1 MKTRGFRVAVIVL
14 SCAFAAVF
22 LPVPASADSAP
33 TGGDLHIAQ
42 TLGDRDLTV
51 VIRRVDGV
59 PGPLPVEVVTH
70 AGTAPGTLGLRAFP
84 VEGDGN
90 STASL
95 VLGVLPGSYPATLSV
110 DRPGPWELA
119 IDDGRE
125 VARIPFVVP
134 ARVVPP
140 WEKAAYGGFV
150 AAGLFL
156 LVALVTAL
164 RARRTWLTL
173 VPGAGVVAAVAVGI
187 TAAVLS
193 ASTPPPPQ
201 PGPQLDPT
209 GADVADPYAIVSSL
223 STMDFSRPPVN
234 LVVTS
239 DAVAG
244 ASGEVE
250 LAFTDGSTGR
260 GVDDLLVHDNAF
272 VHLVIIGPSGELWH
286 LHPVR
291 VAAGRYRVRLNP
303 PEPGEYAVAAE
314 IARRGGGVQL
324 VRARLDVRPGGRSV
338 FPATVQA
345 EVRTTVAGAGSPST
359 ITAHFTGPA
368 DLQPWLGMLGHLIA
382 VGPLPGDAD
391 LGTAALAAPVWAHA
405 HAMFPATP
413 GAVGGQPD
421 ETVAAYGP
429 DVSFT
434 YTFPLP
440 GRYRLWIQ
448 AERGYAV
455 LTVPVTVEVLQK
467 GAGE

>member
-1 MKTRGFRVAVIVL
+1 MEIRGVRLAVIAL
-14 SCAFAAVF
+14 ACAFALSTPAPAVADGT
-22 LPVPASADSAP
+22 AS
-33 TGGDLHIAQ
+33 GGDLHIVQ
-42 TLGDRDLTV
+42 SLGDRDLTV
-51 VIRRVDGV
+51 VIRRAGGG

-70 AGTAPGTLGLRAFP
+70 AGTAPGTLGLRVAA
-84 VEGDGN
+84 VEGEG
-90 STASL
+90 SSKASL
-95 VLGVLPGSYPATLSV
+95 VLGAVPGSYPATLSV
-110 DRPGPWELA
+110 DRPGPWELT
-119 IDDGRE
+119 IDDGHE
-125 VARIPFVVP
+125 IARVPFVVP

-156 LVALVTAL
+156 LVALVTAM
-164 RARRTWLTL
+164 RASRTWLPL
-173 VPGAGVVAAVAVGI
+173 VPGAGAVAAVAVGL

-209 GADVADPYAIVSSL
+209 SANLADPYAGLPAL

-234 LVVTS
+234 LLVTS
-239 DAVAG
+239 NAVAG
-244 ASGEVE
+244 ADAEVG

-260 GVDDLLVHDNAF
+260 PVDDLLVHDNAF
-272 VHLVIIGPSGELWH
+272 VHLVIVGPSGELWH
-286 LHPVR
+286 RHPVR
-291 VAAGRYRVRLNP
+291 VGAGEYRVRLSP

-314 IARRGGGVQL
+314 VARRGGGVQL
-324 VRARLDVRPGGRSV
+324 VRAHFAVRPGGSGAV
-338 FPATVQA
+338 PATARA

-359 ITAHFTGPA
+359 ITAHFAGPA

-382 VGPLPGDAD
+382 VGPLPDEAD
-391 LGTAALAAPVWAHA
+391 LGRAALAAPVWAHA
-405 HAMFPATP
+405 HAMLPATP
-413 GAVGGQPD
+413 GSVGGQPD

-448 AERGYAV
+448 AERGYSV
-455 LTVPVTVEVLQK
+455 LTVPVTVDVK
-467 GAGE
+467 GTGQ